1 MSTGRAICLAIA
13 GLFLGLHSV
22 AYAQGSFEPSIL
34 RTGGGTSLQ
43 TANVAFTTAAG
54 DPTLNIL
61 FGFASD
67 EVVSPGAFKDSFTVS
82 VSGSLGIYYLL
93 TSDANGLYWAPVT
106 AGALLVDTNALS
118 FEPVTFAISSEGL
131 PVLAAYSLHYT
142 LPAAWRGVPLEV
154 HFDLFDNLDTEKS
167 LGYGGVVVVPEP
179 ASGTLLLLGMTAF
192 RFLRYRRNLGR

>member
-1 MSTGRAICLAIA
+1 
-13 GLFLGLHSV
+13 
-22 AYAQGSFEPSIL
+22 
-34 RTGGGTSLQ
+34 
-43 TANVAFTTAAG
+43 
-54 DPTLNIL
+54 L

-93 TSDANGLYWAPVT
+93 TSDVNGLAWAPVT

-118 FEPVTFAISSEGL
+118 FEPATFAISSEGL
-131 PVLAAYSLHYT
+131 PVLAAYSLRYT
-142 LPAAWRGVPLEV
+142 LPEAWQGVPLEV

-179 ASGTLLLLGMTAF
+179 AFGTLLLLGVAAL
-192 RFLRYRRNLGR
+192 RFIRRRPNPGQ